1 VARGEEG
8 AWAGRMAWSRGTMQS
23 KGVVPEQEFWCEL
36 RKVAVVRN
44 PGGCGEDWSTE
55 DLF

>member
-1 VARGEEG
+1 
-8 AWAGRMAWSRGTMQS
+8 MAWSRGTMQS